1 MKISARNT
9 LNGTI
14 KSIDE
19 GSVNKEVVIE
29 LAPGVE
35 ITSVVTK
42 KSCEQLGLVVGG
54 QAYAIIKA
62 SNVMVDVD

>member
-1 MKISARNT
+1 MKISARNS
-9 LNGTI
+9 LVGKI
-14 KSIDE
+14 ISIE
-19 GSVNKEVVIE
+19 QGSVNNEVVIQ

-54 QAYAIIKA
+54 SAYAIIKA
-62 SNVMVDVD
+62 SNVMVAVD

>member
-19 GSVNKEVVIE
+19 GSVNNEVVIE
-29 LAPGVE
+29 LASGVE

-62 SNVMVDVD
+62 SNVMVAVD